1 MSWTALASA
10 PKSAPSSGNPGRY
23 RSVATGASAAS
34 DASTSSNGHRIA
46 EIRAGA
52 PAPALVSVTA
62 PVHQRCGTRGTR
74 HRAHGSDRPW

>member
-34 DASTSSNGHRIA
+34 DASTSNGHRIA

-52 PAPALVSVTA
+52 PAPRAVSVTA
-62 PVHQRCGTRGTR
+62 PVHQRGGTPERATR
-74 HRAHGSDRPW
+74 AWQR